1 MAPTDDYV
9 LGKSLSDSVRGILV
23 VGDMKVADI
32 LDLAKEL
39 PQASQLHGLDISDDQ
54 FPLRR
59 LWPYNYDVVHIQMWA
74 STIKA
79 GDVEPLISHV
89 VKLLKPGGYIQWEEA
104 DLVHPVI
111 KGAKAQK
118 FGEKV
123 PVLFRKAS
131 DIHNRLQQAILTI
144 LSSKRDNF
152 QSFLAQKCTETY
164 LLALAEI
171 FRDLLPLLS
180 ECETELQ
187 ELCALRNKE
196 MVYNWSPIKV
206 LAQKGE

>member
-1 MAPTDDYV
+1 
-9 LGKSLSDSVRGILV
+9 
-23 VGDMKVADI
+23 
-32 LDLAKEL
+32 
-39 PQASQLHGLDISDDQ
+39 
-54 FPLRR
+54 
-59 LWPYNYDVVHIQMWA
+59 MWA

-111 KGAKAQK
+111 KGAKAQT
-118 FGEKV
+118 FGEKAHS
-123 PVLFRKAS
+123 LYSNHGLYGWAS

-171 FRDLLPLLS
+171 FRGIRTTCAEDLLPLLS

-187 ELCALRNKE
+187 ELSALRNKE